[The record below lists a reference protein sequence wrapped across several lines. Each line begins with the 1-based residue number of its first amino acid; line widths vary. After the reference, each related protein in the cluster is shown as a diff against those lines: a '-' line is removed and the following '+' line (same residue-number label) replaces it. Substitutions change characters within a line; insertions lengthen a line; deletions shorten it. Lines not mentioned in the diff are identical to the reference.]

1 MPTPLEEY
9 KAHEKRRLILS
20 IVVTGLVMVV
30 EIVGGIMSNS
40 MALLSDAGHMF
51 THMFALGIA
60 LAAIYIASRDP
71 RSHRTFGLYRVEVLA
86 ALLNSLFLFAV
97 TVGIVW
103 ESVVLLMHPAEVK
116 AVEMLAVA
124 ALGLVANLA
133 SIYLLQ
139 HAAHG
144 DMNIKSAFIHVIGD
158 AASSVGVVVGAIVI
172 HYTGWNSIDPI
183 LALGIALIIAL
194 WAVDMFRDAVNVL
207 LETAPKGMDV
217 DTLRAELQREFPEL
231 GTIYDL
237 HIWVITTNMYMFSA
251 HIALARRHVD
261 TMDSLR
267 DRINTWLRERHE
279 IEHTTIEFDIE
290 NDHPADTAP

>member
-1 MPTPLEEY
+1 VPEPPEEY

-20 IVVTGLVMVV
+20 MAVTGLVMVV
-30 EIVGGIMSNS
+30 EIAGGILSNS

-51 THMFALGIA
+51 THLFALGIA

-71 RSHRTFGLYRVEVLA
+71 RRHHTFGLYRVEVLA

-97 TVGIVW
+97 TVVIVW
-103 ESVVLLMHPAEVK
+103 ESVALLMHPVPVR

-133 SIYLLQ
+133 SMYLLQ

-172 HYTGWNSIDPI
+172 HYTGWNIIDPL
-183 LALGIALIIAL
+183 LAVGIALIIAL
-194 WAVDMFRDAVNVL
+194 WAMGMFRDAVNVL

-217 DTLRAELQREFPEL
+217 DTLRTELQREIPEL

-261 TMDSLR
+261 AMDRIR
-267 DRINTWLRERHE
+267 DRINTWLGERHE

-290 NDHPADTAP
+290 DDPPAGPTP